1 MTPNAAELR
10 KWIGRALALHNK
22 LVPVEQAVEG
32 LAGVWGNHVILRER
46 DSLRTQ
52 EGIARMELNEMLSG
66 ARLSPRQYTIM
77 NLHYLQ
83 YYSWTKIADRLQI
96 ERRYA
101 LQVHIQAI
109 ERLSEQFEAPP
120 VLQKRTVG

>member
-1 MTPNAAELR
+1 
-10 KWIGRALALHNK
+10 
-22 LVPVEQAVEG
+22 
-32 LAGVWGNHVILRER
+32 
-46 DSLRTQ
+46 
-52 EGIARMELNEMLSG
+52 

>member
-101 LQVHIQAI
+101 LQVHIQA
-109 ERLSEQFEAPP
+109 
-120 VLQKRTVG
+120 